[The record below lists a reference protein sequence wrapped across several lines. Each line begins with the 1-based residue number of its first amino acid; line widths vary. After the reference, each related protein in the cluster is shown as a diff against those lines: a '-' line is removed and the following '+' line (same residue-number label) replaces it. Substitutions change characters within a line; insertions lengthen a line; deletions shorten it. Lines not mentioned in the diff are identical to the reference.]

1 MKHQNVFF
9 SIIFLLIISSCKTI
23 QEKNIIP
30 ISLERCEDC
39 IYFLDYH
46 KYELN
51 LGSTPISF
59 KNYSHYKPLIIKWNT
74 AEGISNSWNTKRHFY
89 LRNNENDSLNM
100 LVGYISQKRVPS
112 WDSINKEEHIIEK
125 EIYKIFTEDT
135 YLDKLKLPYVKK
147 GNYEILKQYFEGL
160 VYNIPDSLMKR
171 PKNYHEID
179 KREVL
184 FKDDIR
190 SYCTPFTSTTDSNC
204 YTMTLNRE
212 SSDKDK
218 AFNKGEKI
226 YRLRDMAIYV
236 SFSSNVPNY
245 ILQRDS
251 TYTLQNI
258 KELSSWE
265 NSTLNQYE
273 EFSIEL
279 KEKIDV
285 IRKNRGRVPF
295 SVLLDS
301 VEAYKRQFKK
311 Y

>member
-1 MKHQNVFF
+1 MKHQKVFF
-9 SIIFLLIISSCKTI
+9 SVIILLLISSCKTEK
-23 QEKNIIP
+23 QKNIVAVNI
-30 ISLERCEDC
+30 ERCEDC
-39 IYFLDYH
+39 IYFKDFH
-46 KYELN
+46 EYELR
-51 LGSTPISF
+51 LGSTPIYF
-59 KNYSHYKPLIIKWNT
+59 KNYSHYKSLIIKWNT
-74 AEGISNSWNTKRHFY
+74 AGGISSSWDTERHFY
-89 LRNNENDSLNM
+89 LRNNENDSLNT
-100 LVGYISQKRVPS
+100 LVGYIYQKRVPN
-112 WDSINKEEHIIEK
+112 WDSISKEEHIIEK

-135 YLDKLKLPYVKK
+135 YLDKLKVPYLKK
-147 GNYEILKQYFEGL
+147 GNYNILKQYFDGL

-273 EFSIEL
+273 ELSEDV
-279 KEKIDV
+279 KKKIDV
-285 IRKNRGRVPF
+285 IRKNRKRVPF

-301 VEAYKRQFKK
+301 TEAYKKRLKE
-311 Y
+311 